1 MHDFVSNKNMS
12 MHAMYHEIITM
23 GSIENHFLGKII
35 RNKNGKNDFA
45 MSNYTM
51 YSVRHDF

>member
-23 GSIENHFLGKII
+23 GSIV